1 MILNLETNKGL
12 KDKAQDV
19 HNSKGKGF
27 KKMLKQANLFLFVK
41 FNFMNHLCLTLEFG
55 SNNVLMS

>member
-19 HNSKGKGF
+19 YNRKGNGF
-27 KKMLKQANLFLFVK
+27 KKMLKQANLFLFIK
-41 FNFMNHLCLTLEFG
+41 FNFMNHLC
-55 SNNVLMS
+55 